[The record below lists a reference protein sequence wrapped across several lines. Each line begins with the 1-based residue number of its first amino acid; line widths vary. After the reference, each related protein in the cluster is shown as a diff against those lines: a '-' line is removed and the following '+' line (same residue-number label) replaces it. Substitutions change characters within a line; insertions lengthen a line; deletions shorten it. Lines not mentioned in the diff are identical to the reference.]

1 MTGQGTWNDQ
11 QAWVSGL
18 TIGGIGG
25 WRLPSV
31 DVNGDDT
38 IISCFVVGIAGCS
51 DNEMGFL
58 FREEGITAASPG
70 VFTNVQPNDYWSV
83 TEFAIPFSAWNFNFN
98 NGNRSVDGMNFNFFT
113 WAVHS
118 GDVGA
123 QVPEPGTLALMGLG
137 LMGLLGF
144 GRQQRR
150 R

>member
-1 MTGQGTWNDQ
+1 
-11 QAWVSGL
+11 
-18 TIGGIGG
+18 
-25 WRLPSV
+25 
-31 DVNGDDT
+31 
-38 IISCFVVGIAGCS
+38 
-51 DNEMGFL
+51 
-58 FREEGITAASPG
+58 
-70 VFTNVQPNDYWSV
+70 
-83 TEFAIPFSAWNFNFN
+83 
-98 NGNRSVDGMNFNFFT
+98 MNFNFFA